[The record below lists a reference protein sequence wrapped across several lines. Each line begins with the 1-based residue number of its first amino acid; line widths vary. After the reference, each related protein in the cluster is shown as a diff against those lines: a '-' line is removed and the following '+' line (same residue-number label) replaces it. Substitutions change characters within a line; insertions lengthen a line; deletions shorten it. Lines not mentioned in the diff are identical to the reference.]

1 MPGKRIIHANKE
13 IISQPSSPC
22 TNRSGLTRHQSVIWS
37 PETTLRDVTNE
48 AHRNMTRMSQE
59 INDSSQK
66 TPENTVNE
74 KTSTPRTPIND
85 GVNVTS
91 HSIKSVR
98 AKNSTPSPSVISAS
112 ATKSTPKSP
121 AVETT
126 KNPRTVIEPENFNYD
141 SESESSSDQ
150 QEWKDNVQ
158 NTTSYR
164 GSSAYRKRMAE
175 EDWGP
180 NISDGDFEGLQQ
192 ESSVERTHR
201 FIQSLQRRREAE
213 ARARNHS
220 PTTPRQV
227 SRDSS
232 TS

>member
-1 MPGKRIIHANKE
+1 MPGKRITRADKE

-22 TNRSGLTRHQSVIWS
+22 TNRSGLTRHPSVIWS
-37 PETTLRDVTNE
+37 RETTLRDVANE

-66 TPENTVNE
+66 TPENTVND
-74 KTSTPRTPIND
+74 KTSTLRTTIND

-98 AKNSTPSPSVISAS
+98 AGNNTPSPSVTGAS

-121 AVETT
+121 AVESTT
-126 KNPRTVIEPENFNYD
+126 KKPRTVIEPDFNYD
-141 SESESSSDQ
+141 SESESNSDQ

-158 NTTSYR
+158 NATSYR
-164 GSSAYRKRMAE
+164 SSSAYRKRMAE

-180 NISDGDFEGLQQ
+180 DISKGDFEGSIT

-201 FIQSLQRRREAE
+201 FIQSLQQR
-213 ARARNHS
+213 
-220 PTTPRQV
+220 
-227 SRDSS
+227 
-232 TS
+232 

>member
-1 MPGKRIIHANKE
+1 MPGRRITRADKE

-22 TNRSGLTRHQSVIWS
+22 TNRSGLTRHPSVIWS

-66 TPENTVNE
+66 TPENTVND
-74 KTSTPRTPIND
+74 KTSTPRTPID
-85 GVNVTS
+85 ATS

-98 AKNSTPSPSVISAS
+98 AGNNTPSPSVTGAS

-121 AVETT
+121 AVEST
-126 KNPRTVIEPENFNYD
+126 KKKTRIEPDFNYD
-141 SESESSSDQ
+141 SESESNSDQ

-164 GSSAYRKRMAE
+164 SSSTYRRRMTE

-180 NISDGDFEGLQQ
+180 PISERDLEGLIT
-192 ESSVERTHR
+192 ESN
-201 FIQSLQRRREAE
+201 L
-213 ARARNHS
+213 
-220 PTTPRQV
+220 
-227 SRDSS
+227 D
-232 TS
+232 

>member
-1 MPGKRIIHANKE
+1 M
-13 IISQPSSPC
+13 PC
-22 TNRSGLTRHQSVIWS
+22 TNRSGLTRHPSVIWS
-37 PETTLRDVTNE
+37 PETTLRDVANE

-74 KTSTPRTPIND
+74 NTSTPRTPISD

-98 AKNSTPSPSVISAS
+98 ARNNTPSPSVISAS

-126 KNPRTVIEPENFNYD
+126 KIPRTVIKPENFNYD
-141 SESESSSDQ
+141 SESESNSDH

-158 NTTSYR
+158 NATSYR
-164 GSSAYRKRMAE
+164 SSSAYRKRMTE

-180 NISDGDFEGLQQ
+180 DISERDIEGLIT
-192 ESSVERTHR
+192 ESSLERMHR
-201 FIQSLQRRREAE
+201 FIQGLQRKREAE
-213 ARARNHS
+213 ARTRSHS
-220 PTTPRQV
+220 PTTP
-227 SRDSS
+227 
-232 TS
+232 